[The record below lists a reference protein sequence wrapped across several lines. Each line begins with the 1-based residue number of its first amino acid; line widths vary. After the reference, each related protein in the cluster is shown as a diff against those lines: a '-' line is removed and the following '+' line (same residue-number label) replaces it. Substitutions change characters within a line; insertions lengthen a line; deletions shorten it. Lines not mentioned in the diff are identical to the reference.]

1 MLLPYSNT
9 VPTLEFHRSV
19 ALLLSSQSRI
29 PFSGGQKIVK
39 LHGLT
44 SQPPNLKNKK
54 HPQTRTTQAEFLL
67 SENQPLTVLGSLM
80 MLHHCLRLR
89 NLGTGRIFVI
99 MIGMNRSWILID
111 LDFSLRT
118 EFVCENPFPVEN
130 GSRFCAR
137 WMTKS
142 YFKLLSECGGWPVC
156 GLRPHRGNEIQPF
169 FKEEYDMVNPSPFD
183 GAGVGLLGRGF
194 FGVGSVHDP

>member
-19 ALLLSSQSRI
+19 ALLLFSQSRI

-99 MIGMNRSWILID
+99 MIRHESV
-111 LDFSLRT
+111 LDS
-118 EFVCENPFPVEN
+118 
-130 GSRFCAR
+130 
-137 WMTKS
+137 
-142 YFKLLSECGGWPVC
+142 
-156 GLRPHRGNEIQPF
+156 
-169 FKEEYDMVNPSPFD
+169 D
-183 GAGVGLLGRGF
+183 
-194 FGVGSVHDP
+194 